1 MVDGCMDI
9 MIWMVIRVLGEK
21 KDYVGVYGY
30 VCGFLSHHV
39 KNIFIFIVLRT
50 CGLETLVLCVN
61 GCIYHVF

>member
-1 MVDGCMDI
+1 MDI

-50 CGLETLVLCVN
+50 CGLETLVLCVTR
-61 GCIYHVF
+61 CIYHVLNA